1 MFQNN
6 HSAIVHCNTAVAD
19 VTHII
24 KRHCVLQSV
33 PKMCATLQCYKVKD
47 QLSVANDA
55 QLLFEVTFKEG
66 ADCSDDQL
74 FPFSRYQHFSC
85 SFEVIILCHMLH
97 DSNVS

>member
-74 FPFSRYQHFSC
+74 FPFSRYHVLLRLLYFAICCMIQMFLDK
-85 SFEVIILCHMLH
+85 V
-97 DSNVS
+97 